1 MQEELRSTRMRI
13 VVNRIQSSG
22 VKRAR
27 PPYNAVHLVSFR
39 QQQFRQIRAVLPGD
53 AGDERFL
60 RHALLDKRFEKFT
73 RDGKSGKSGT
83 RKLAEQRRRHT
94 MRRDNM

>member
-1 MQEELRSTRMRI
+1 MQEELGSPRMRI

-22 VKRAR
+22 VKGAR
-27 PPYNAVHLVSFR
+27 PPYDAVHLVTFQ

-60 RHALLDKRFEKFT
+60 NHARF
-73 RDGKSGKSGT
+73 
-83 RKLAEQRRRHT
+83 
-94 MRRDNM
+94 